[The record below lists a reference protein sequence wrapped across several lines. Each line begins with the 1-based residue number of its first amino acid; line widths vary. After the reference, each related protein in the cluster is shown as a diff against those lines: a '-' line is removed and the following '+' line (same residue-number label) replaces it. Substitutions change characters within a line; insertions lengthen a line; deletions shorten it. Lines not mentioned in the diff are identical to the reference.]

1 MHRPGASPECGGENS
16 PVKSARMKRDDLL
29 DLNDALQHPGRRVA
43 VDVATSMP
51 GDTAFELL
59 GEVEGFLEAVS
70 TGNMLLLTGEFQ
82 ARCIVDCA
90 RCGAPLE
97 KEVVYAVDEQFP
109 VEGTPS
115 AYASD
120 DFARVAPEEDY
131 PLFEGNALMVEALI
145 HQGIVVNLPVQPLC
159 RHGWDEP
166 CPEAEA
172 RGITRAVVEEG
183 RHEFDRLASLKTPEP
198 ESAE

>member
-1 MHRPGASPECGGENS
+1 
-16 PVKSARMKRDDLL
+16 MKRDDLL

-43 VDVATSMP
+43 VDISTAMP
-51 GDTAFELL
+51 GESEFELL
-59 GEVEGFLEAVS
+59 GEVEGYIEAVS

-97 KEVVYAVDEQFP
+97 KEVFYPVDEQFP

-115 AYASD
+115 AFASD
-120 DFARVAPEEDY
+120 DFAKVVPEEDY

-145 HQGIVVNLPVQPLC
+145 HQGLVVNLPVQPLC

-172 RGITRAVVEEG
+172 RGVAPKVFDEG
-183 RHEFDRLASLKTPEP
+183 RHEFDRLASLKIPDG
-198 ESAE
+198 ESEE